1 MVLKEM
7 KNNTGQI
14 HDCYGCGVCA
24 ASCGKK
30 IIKIRL
36 NKNGFYQPYI
46 DEPENCSECGIC
58 LEVCAFNH
66 EERALKPDEVKLNP
80 GLHGAMMRMSAKNV
94 RVVVL
99 VSR

>member
-1 MVLKEM
+1 M
-7 KNNTGQI
+7 KSNITQI

-24 ASCGKK
+24 ASCAKK

-46 DEPENCSECGIC
+46 DEQEKCSECGIC

-66 EERALKPDEVKLNP
+66 KQRALKPEEINMAHPEFGVMIYNC
-80 GLHGAMMRMSAKNV
+80 
-94 RVVVL
+94 
-99 VSR
+99 